1 MKLEFKGPLM
11 VNPDLVLFFELK
23 ERELFDN
30 IKKTYVLDKDNDFEE
45 KFIVEE
51 GDFLNPKT
59 FRKIPSFIVKKTSK
73 CTEEDVAY
81 LKGLYEVE
89 KKKYIVKIKNQLSEV
104 PLSVK
109 VEQNN
114 DIVVYV
120 EEEYFEKVNEVPYLD
135 YSDKDLYVI
144 RLSSILQ
151 DHITPLNNAFKGKTL
166 TEDNINSY
174 KSYLE
179 LEYNNNMLNKI
190 RELIDTTIDYKVAVS

>member
-30 IKKTYVLDKDNDFEE
+30 IKKTYLLDKDADFEE
-45 KFIVEE
+45 KFVVEE
-51 GDFLNPKT
+51 GNFLNPKT
-59 FRKIPSFIVKKTSK
+59 FYKIPSFIVKKTSK
-73 CTEEDVAY
+73 CTEEDIAY
-81 LKGLYEVE
+81 LTELYEAE
-89 KKKYIVKIKNQLSEV
+89 KKKYVIKIKTQLLEV
-104 PLSVK
+104 PISVR

-120 EEEYFEKVNEVPYLD
+120 EEEYFEKVNEVPYLGF
-135 YSDKDLYVI
+135 SDKDLYI
-144 RLSSILQ
+144 IKLSSILQ

-166 TEDNINSY
+166 TEDNIKSY
-174 KSYLE
+174 KTYLD

-190 RELIDTTIDYKVAVS
+190 RELIDTTIDYKIAVS